1 MFIVYVWSFCWLCIL
16 SKTMTLLN
24 NINENNSINEVMN
37 KLFHE
42 KPEVKINCNCYHY
55 ERVKTTTTD
64 LQGRQI
70 TSYQL
75 IAVNTYNETRELD
88 IFSYIDISGIFRLKQ
103 TKKNLIEL
111 EMGKEINFNDEITLI
126 DIQNIKNDLYLKNR
140 NKDSCISITVDRIIP
155 GMENYYLIK
164 LNKDKKYF
172 LLKKWI
178 YILSVF
184 LMIDQFYRLY
194 LDCIC
199 SKQFF
204 IIRKIISSRN
214 NVLENNKYSQFTPG
228 FSISDNNVVE
238 IKNDISGVNKDMN
251 LSLPTEEEL
260 INANNYRKYIP
271 EYKFNENGEVININ
285 NNSVDNI
292 LNIKEENNNKPI
304 IEKNQNKDNFVSMNI
319 LNQDNKKEELIN
331 SN

>member
-1 MFIVYVWSFCWLCIL
+1 
-16 SKTMTLLN
+16 
-24 NINENNSINEVMN
+24 
-37 KLFHE
+37 
-42 KPEVKINCNCYHY
+42 
-55 ERVKTTTTD
+55 
-64 LQGRQI
+64 
-70 TSYQL
+70 
-75 IAVNTYNETRELD
+75 
-88 IFSYIDISGIFRLKQ
+88 
-103 TKKNLIEL
+103 
-111 EMGKEINFNDEITLI
+111 MGKEINFNDEITLI

-214 NVLENNKYSQFTPG
+214 NVLENNKYLQFTPG
-228 FSISDNNVVE
+228 LSISDNKVVE
-238 IKNDISGVNKDMN
+238 NMNDISGVNKDMN
-251 LSLPTEEEL
+251 LSLPTEEDL
-260 INANNYRKYIP
+260 KNANNYRQYIP
-271 EYKFNENGEVININ
+271 EYKLNENGEVINLN

-292 LNIKEENNNKPI
+292 LNLKEENNEKPI
-304 IEKNQNKDNFVSMNI
+304 IEKNLKNEENFETMNI
-319 LNQDNKKEELIN
+319 LNQDNKEEELIN

>member
-1 MFIVYVWSFCWLCIL
+1 
-16 SKTMTLLN
+16 
-24 NINENNSINEVMN
+24 
-37 KLFHE
+37 
-42 KPEVKINCNCYHY
+42 
-55 ERVKTTTTD
+55 
-64 LQGRQI
+64 
-70 TSYQL
+70 
-75 IAVNTYNETRELD
+75 
-88 IFSYIDISGIFRLKQ
+88 
-103 TKKNLIEL
+103 
-111 EMGKEINFNDEITLI
+111 
-126 DIQNIKNDLYLKNR
+126 
-140 NKDSCISITVDRIIP
+140 
-155 GMENYYLIK
+155 
-164 LNKDKKYF
+164 
-172 LLKKWI
+172 
-178 YILSVF
+178 
-184 LMIDQFYRLY
+184 MIDQFYRLY

-304 IEKNQNKDNFVSMNI
+304 IEKNQNKDNFVTMNI